1 MKISYDKTAGVL
13 YFKILENKKI
23 IETEEVRDGV
33 NIDLDKDNQVI
44 GIEMLF
50 MTDPKLQDELK
61 NLSIQ
66 FLN

>member
-66 FLN
+66 FLS